1 MTEILKGTSV
11 LVSLPTLLY
20 VGLAQ
25 RKNRVGLLRSI
36 KGTMGVKLE
45 NFLSIPYEFL
55 PLAISLVYGAAY
67 RLARCE
73 TDEEPPEKRSRV
85 LLIGAVTGL
94 SLSVVGRFGMDL
106 PIKMFGM
113 PPEKAYMVHIVAPIL
128 YVAIFLYVSLLMN
141 LK

>member
-25 RKNRVGLLRSI
+25 RKNRVGLLRSM

-67 RLARCE
+67 RLARPE
-73 TDEEPPEKRSRV
+73 TDEEKRSRV
-85 LLIGAVTGL
+85 LFIGAVTGL
-94 SLSVVGRFGMDL
+94 SLSIVGRFGMDL

-141 LK
+141 L